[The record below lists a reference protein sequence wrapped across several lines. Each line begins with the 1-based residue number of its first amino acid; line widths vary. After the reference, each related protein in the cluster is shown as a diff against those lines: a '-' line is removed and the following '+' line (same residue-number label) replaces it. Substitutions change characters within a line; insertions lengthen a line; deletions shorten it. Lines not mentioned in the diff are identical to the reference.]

1 MEHLFS
7 RSLPQ
12 GDPPSRLRGDEGTFP
27 TSFIIVVI
35 IVIIVIPR
43 LGIQFPGVSLAILQA
58 GAVHTFCD
66 ISISTFISV
75 SFTPFFFSKQRLGRA
90 LLTLSG

>member
-1 MEHLFS
+1 MEQLFS

-12 GDPPSRLRGDEGTFP
+12 GVPPSRLRGDEGTFP
-27 TSFIIVVI
+27 TSFFVVV

-43 LGIQFPGVSLAILQA
+43 LGIRFPGVSFALLQA

>member
-1 MEHLFS
+1 MEQLFS

-12 GDPPSRLRGDEGTFP
+12 GPWASRLRGDDGTFP
-27 TSFIIVVI
+27 TCFFVVI

-43 LGIQFPGVSLAILQA
+43 LGNRFPGVSLALLQA

-66 ISISTFISV
+66 ISLSTFISV
-75 SFTPFFFSKQRLGRA
+75 SFTFAKR
-90 LLTLSG
+90 